1 MTTFADKLRAEPGVD
16 IKRLRA
22 GTHVVVV
29 TENAVYNMEVLRAD
43 LGLVQVTSSDPG
55 LQQATVGQF
64 TGSQCPPDCL
74 MPDWIGKD
82 LYMIIRFRNGNHVS
96 TLVQSAEVNGDNLA
110 LQGVLRR
117 RTNPGVCP

>member
-1 MTTFADKLRAEPGVD
+1 MTTLADKLRAEPGVD

-64 TGSQCPPDCL
+64 TGSQCPPDCS
-74 MPDWIGKD
+74 MPDRIGKD

-96 TLVQSAEVNGDNLA
+96 TLVQSAEV
-110 LQGVLRR
+110 QGTTWHYKVF
-117 RTNPGVCP
+117 